1 MGTITNTGLEY
12 IAKNLN
18 GLVDSEFTYIAIGTD
33 STAESTSN
41 TSLGA
46 ENTTLGAARKQA
58 TCAYTSPGT
67 ASFNALFS
75 FSGNVTVREV
85 GIFDAPS
92 GGHLLYRRVLAA
104 NRNYSDGDA
113 AEFTVTI
120 PFTRA

>member
-12 IAKNLN
+12 ISKILN
-18 GLVDSEFTYIAIGTD
+18 GLADNEFTYIALGTD
-33 STAESTSN
+33 STAEATSN

-58 TCAYTSPGT
+58 TCTYISPGT
-67 ASFNALFS
+67 ASFNVLFS
-75 FSGNVTVREV
+75 FSGNVTVREI
-85 GIFDAPS
+85 GIFDAAS
-92 GGHLLYRRVLAA
+92 GGNLLYRRVVAA

-120 PFTRA
+120 PITRA